1 MWLQHDHPCLS
12 RRGSLHIASSGRPA
26 VRAAYG
32 GLSSP
37 CLPRRVVEGTKAP
50 REEEESTGI
59 DSGLKS
65 IKIDSMSGAASS
77 EVTQVAA
84 ATSSQDPEVGLAAV
98 AALRGLVEV
107 LEALQV
113 ENARAKGWSWQQI
126 AARLGVTKQAVH
138 HKYGGRRF
146 GFRR

>member
-1 MWLQHDHPCLS
+1 M
-12 RRGSLHIASSGRPA
+12 GE
-26 VRAAYG
+26 AAPG
-32 GLSSP
+32 
-37 CLPRRVVEGTKAP
+37 
-50 REEEESTGI
+50 
-59 DSGLKS
+59 
-65 IKIDSMSGAASS
+65 

-126 AARLGVTKQAVH
+126 ATKLGVTKQAVH
-138 HKYGGRRF
+138 HKYASRRF
-146 GFRR
+146 GFRRS

>member
-1 MWLQHDHPCLS
+1 MPDSCIY
-12 RRGSLHIASSGRPA
+12 R
-26 VRAAYG
+26 
-32 GLSSP
+32 
-37 CLPRRVVEGTKAP
+37 TKQ
-50 REEEESTGI
+50 ESTAVDVSRESKYI
-59 DSGLKS
+59 DA
-65 IKIDSMSGAASS
+65 MSEAAASS

-138 HKYGGRRF
+138 HKYAGRRF
-146 GFRR
+146 SFRR